1 MKTDKVDHLPVLF
14 SGTRRSAV
22 ISRATAIFAE
32 ALELRSH
39 DIATADGT
47 LAQDLS
53 PQSTAMEQAFD
64 CRLSRKMLQVI
75 AGLTKADAANLDLAN
90 KEFPSDQVIQG
101 HVACDQIPPRI
112 ARSKLDKVISAER
125 LDGFSLDQSQLMRR
139 LGFEESALPQ
149 RIAVALKTNAGYGA
163 SFGDRAH
170 RFFCAV
176 SDVDR
181 FDRSLPHNC
190 STEASNVVIP
200 NAFRREESA
209 VPIIESR
216 FLASLEMTIC

>member
-1 MKTDKVDHLPVLF
+1 MN
-14 SGTRRSAV
+14 
-22 ISRATAIFAE
+22 
-32 ALELRSH
+32 
-39 DIATADGT
+39 
-47 LAQDLS
+47 
-53 PQSTAMEQAFD
+53 PQSTASEQDFD
-64 CRLSRKMLQVI
+64 GRLSRKLLQVI
-75 AGLTKADAANLDLAN
+75 AVLTKVDAANLDLAN

-149 RIAVALKTNAGYGA
+149 RVAVALKTNAGYGA

-181 FDRSLPHNC
+181 FDRSLPHC
-190 STEASNVVIP
+190 LSLIIAMRDARRRAASDKLV
-200 NAFRREESA
+200 F
-209 VPIIESR
+209 
-216 FLASLEMTIC
+216 

>member
-1 MKTDKVDHLPVLF
+1 
-14 SGTRRSAV
+14 
-22 ISRATAIFAE
+22 
-32 ALELRSH
+32 
-39 DIATADGT
+39 
-47 LAQDLS
+47 
-53 PQSTAMEQAFD
+53 MEQAFD
-64 CRLSRKMLQVI
+64 YRLSRKLLQVI

-139 LGFEESALPQ
+139 LGFEESALTQ

-181 FDRSLPHNC
+181 FDRSLPHCLSLNIAM
-190 STEASNVVIP
+190 EDARRRASPDKIVLVWDGRGRPSSI
-200 NAFRREESA
+200 NASA
-209 VPIIESR
+209 IRPR
-216 FLASLEMTIC
+216 QF